1 MTLGRNRRSGVG
13 HRAKVEAVKHEEEAG
28 EEPTPKIFKFYIFPS
43 MHFGQENKM
52 FLSPPVENVVKHVLK
67 EMLKIKSSPS
77 AENTINSF
85 MEVTQIYDAMPSLK
99 AHSHEVHL
107 THAASA
113 DGCIAKEKGFFQF
126 FAQQLSTTAACINR
140 SSCESS

>member
-67 EMLKIKSSPS
+67 EMLKNQKFALSRKH
-77 AENTINSF
+77 N
-85 MEVTQIYDAMPSLK
+85 K
-99 AHSHEVHL
+99 
-107 THAASA
+107 
-113 DGCIAKEKGFFQF
+113 QF
-126 FAQQLSTTAACINR
+126 YGGYPNI
-140 SSCESS
+140 